1 MDAHD
6 GVRIAREI
14 VKEFDPEDLLTE
26 GTGSGGNYLRQRW
39 RKGFFSTGTFN
50 INTRRQGLLRVYPW
64 TVIVKARGYGIIYPK
79 KSPPFKFWQY
89 STQKLAKTAA
99 RNLAAHLRK
108 ALAIYLGKERMGRDW
123 DQWTEIKNPTKRKR
137 VANAMVKVLKG

>member
-1 MDAHD
+1 MDAHS

-14 VKEFDPEDLLTE
+14 VKEFDAEDLLTE
-26 GTGSGGNYLRQRW
+26 GLPQRW
-39 RKGFFSTGTFN
+39 RKGFFSTGTLN
-50 INTRRQGLLRVYPW
+50 ISRRKTEIGGYPW

-79 KSPPFKFWQY
+79 KKRWYRVWQY

-108 ALAIYLGKERMGRDW
+108 ALAIHLGKERMGRDW